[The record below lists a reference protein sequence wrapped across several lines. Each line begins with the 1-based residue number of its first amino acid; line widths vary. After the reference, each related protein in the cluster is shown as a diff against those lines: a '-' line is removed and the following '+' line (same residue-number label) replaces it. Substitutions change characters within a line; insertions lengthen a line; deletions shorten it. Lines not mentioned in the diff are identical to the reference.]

1 MTRLVLVICVAIA
14 SPQTVAD
21 HAGAAEAGL
30 AAQCA
35 QAGNDDTVR
44 PYDPALRYEL
54 LKAYQRLFPHARV
67 PPNEQAFQA
76 GSHIRCMDGH
86 LRACFTGANLP
97 CAKMNAAPENR
108 GADAFCRSNAQ
119 AEIVPAFAA
128 GHDSV
133 YAYRCVSGRAEI
145 AGETFSLDPRGFA
158 AALWTPID

>member
-14 SPQTVAD
+14 SLQTFAD
-21 HAGAAEAGL
+21 HARAAEAGL

-35 QAGNDDTVR
+35 QAGNDDTVH
-44 PYDPALRYEL
+44 PYGPALRYEL
-54 LKAYQRLFPHARV
+54 LKEYQRLFPHARL
-67 PPNEQAFQA
+67 PNEQAFQA

-86 LRACFTGANLP
+86 LQACFTGANLP
-97 CAKMNAAPENR
+97 CGKMNAIRENS

-119 AEIVPAFAA
+119 ADIVPAFAA

-133 YAYRCVSGRAEI
+133 YAYRCASGRAEI